1 MVKKAQIRQGG
12 FFKKGQVIITTVKKD
27 GTDGESKVYTVNGK
41 VKIESATDGKFI
53 LHFASLSGGSF
64 GVSNRGTVSGRT
76 YTRRQ
81 DIVVDEITDLET
93 SRGTE

>member
-27 GTDGESKVYTVNGK
+27 GTDGESKVYIVNGK
-41 VKIESATDGKFI
+41 VKIDNATDGKFI
-53 LHFASLSGGSF
+53 LYFTSLSGGSL
-64 GVSNRGTVSGRT
+64 GVTSRGTVSGRT

-81 DIVVDEITDLET
+81 AIVVDEITDLVTPQEV
-93 SRGTE
+93 E

>member
-27 GTDGESKVYTVNGK
+27 GTDGESKVYTVSGK
-41 VKIESATDGKFI
+41 IKVEKMADGRYI
-53 LHFASLSGGSF
+53 LHFVSLAGGSM
-64 GVSNRGTVSGRT
+64 GATSRGTVSGRV

-81 DIVVDEITDLET
+81 DIVVDSYQEVE
-93 SRGTE
+93 